1 MAIPTTASK
10 QRVKEVLYEYVYFI
24 INLRLRQ
31 INSTDIMTPVLQ
43 ISSRFELFK
52 TYETALFLRVAKQ
65 FYMHVVCQL
74 RAQVESVFT

>member
-1 MAIPTTASK
+1 MGEKKVAIPTTASK

-52 TYETALFLRVAKQ
+52 LMKLHF
-65 FYMHVVCQL
+65 FYV
-74 RAQVESVFT
+74 